1 MKFLSVCKSFFK
13 LADRELFQ
21 VDDLL
26 SLRNFGK
33 VLITLSVLSRSQ
45 QVLTGPSTS
54 LNLVEHDRKQDND
67 YYRFNDE

>member
-26 SLRNFGK
+26 NLRNFGK
-33 VLITLSVLSRSQ
+33 VLITLSILSRAPN
-45 QVLTGPSTS
+45 VLTTTS
-54 LNLVEHDRKQDND
+54 LNLVERDRKNDAD
-67 YYRFNDE
+67 YYRLNEE